1 MKISKTL
8 KRLRSERGMTQE
20 ALAEKLFISRQSVS
34 SWENDRTQPDIEMLG
49 RLSEIFEVSVE
60 ELIYGKKRNV
70 TLETEKPDYSGTLTV
85 VFAILGSLLAG
96 TGVVLI
102 FVYFWQ
108 KMPMFSKAILS
119 FLPLLAGQSSGIFV
133 FFKKKDSL
141 PWREGA
147 SVLWTAGIAATLT
160 MIYNIFDLSIYW
172 YTVLIIVSVLI
183 APVILLL
190 KASAPVIVYYSCIIV
205 WCFTSITE
213 NAGGWVLLVSFVL
226 IAVGCLY
233 TAVMLKRENLSPV
246 SIFMHWLSVIAAA
259 SFIVTSAL
267 VLEGEEIFGIGSL
280 GAVGLCLLVISLKE
294 QSLMLPYRIPGLLL
308 TSVMLFAGGIAFFGF
323 LDITVQNLLFSAV
336 LLLSVPLCFIFTKNK
351 KKDRFFLLYMA
362 LCYVFHIVFSVAPY
376 FITKETYEE
385 KAVYLMIFKIIAVI
399 ANIFLMVSGA
409 REKKLLSI
417 NTGFISVGAVTYFLI
432 WQSGLSL
439 IGNGLLLLIFGAV
452 LLTFNYRFTRRKVK
466 TVPPS
471 ELQEVNGDEK

>member
-1 MKISKTL
+1 
-8 KRLRSERGMTQE
+8 MTQE

-49 RLSEIFEVSVE
+49 KLSEIFDVSVE

-70 TLETEKPDYSGTLTV
+70 TLETEKPDYSSVLTV

-96 TGVVLI
+96 TGIVLI

-119 FLPLLAGQSSGIFV
+119 FLPLLAGQVSGIFV

-141 PWREGA
+141 SWREGA

-172 YTVLIIVSVLI
+172 YSVLIIISVLI

-190 KASAPVIVYYSCIIV
+190 KAAAPVIVYYSCIIV
-205 WCFTSITE
+205 WCFTSVTE
-213 NAGGWVLLVSFVL
+213 NAGFWVLPVSFVL
-226 IAVGCLY
+226 IALGCIY
-233 TAVMLKRENLSPV
+233 TARTLKKENSSAV

-259 SFIVTSAL
+259 SFIVTAAL
-267 VLEGEEIFGIGSL
+267 VFEGEEIFGL
-280 GAVGLCLLVISLKE
+280 GALGSVGLCLLTVSLKE
-294 QSLMLPYRIPGLLL
+294 QSLLLPYRIPGLLL
-308 TSVMLFAGGIAFFGF
+308 TSVMLFAGGIVFFGF
-323 LDITVQNLLFSAV
+323 LDITVQNLLFTAV
-336 LLLSVPLCFIFTKNK
+336 MSLVITVFFIFTKTK
-351 KKDRFFLLYMA
+351 KKDKFFLLYMA
-362 LCYVFHIVFSVAPY
+362 VCFVFHLIFSAAPY
-376 FITKETYEE
+376 FFTSEASENR
-385 KAVYLMIFKIIAVI
+385 AVFLIILKIIAVI
-399 ANIFLMVSGA
+399 ANILLMVSGA
-409 REKKLLSI
+409 KEKKLLSI
-417 NTGFISVGAVTYFLI
+417 NTGFISVGIITYTII

-439 IGNGLLLLIFGAV
+439 IGNGILLLIFGAV

-466 TVPPS
+466 TVTAE